1 MIMEVKYV
9 YIVTLN
15 ERNWKADFWEIS
27 VHLKE
32 TGYYK
37 FGKQWVIYTN
47 KNNLVFFLESNN
59 SIELFIYLIFHNFLI
74 ITCNITPTN
83 IWETFE
89 I

>member
-1 MIMEVKYV
+1 MIMEVNYV

-27 VHLKE
+27 VNLKE

-47 KNNLVFFLESNN
+47 KKNLVFF
-59 SIELFIYLIFHNFLI
+59 
-74 ITCNITPTN
+74 
-83 IWETFE
+83 
-89 I
+89 

>member
-1 MIMEVKYV
+1 MIMEVNYV

-47 KNNLVFFLESNN
+47 KKKSGLFLELNN
-59 SIELFIYLIFHNFLI
+59 GIELFIYLIFHIF
-74 ITCNITPTN
+74 
-83 IWETFE
+83 
-89 I
+89 